1 MYDLCTKTEGFTRI
15 YKITER
21 LFHDLG
27 PIYKE
32 DLMFRPNITVHVKDP
47 DDFEKILRAEGKFPR
62 RPLFDFLVENR
73 KRRKYFPGIAHV

>member
-1 MYDLCTKTEGFTRI
+1 MYDLCTKTEGFTKA
-15 YKITER
+15 YKVTER

-47 DDFEKILRAEGKFPR
+47 DDFEKTLRAEGKYPR
-62 RPLFDFLVENR
+62 RLFFDFLVEHR
-73 KRRKYFPGIAHV
+73 KRRKYFPGIGLV